1 MMLYAARNMDGAPFM
16 IIDYKARRQQLANQ
30 LPVDSVAII
39 PAAFELLR
47 NGDVHYRFCQDS
59 DFLYLTGFEE
69 PDALLIVTSGKQSES
84 ILFNRARVA
93 AEEQWTGPRLGQ
105 EDALTRLHVDKAYA
119 LQHLKMHL
127 PEFLTNKQAI
137 YYPLGKYPVYEKVLF
152 EAWAQVKSAARKGT
166 HAPQSFVDIAPI
178 LGEMRLIKDKTELS
192 YMREAAR
199 ISIAAHTRAMQACP
213 HLSMEYE
220 LEAEFVYEITRQGCR
235 GVAYDSIV
243 ATGANACVL
252 HYTAN
257 NQPLKSGELVLVD
270 AGGEYRH
277 YAADITRTYPVNGRF
292 STEQRLIYELVLRAQ
307 RAGIECIKPGV
318 GWDKIQQTM
327 VYILTEGLVEL
338 QILQGSVHELIE
350 SGAYKPFYMHS
361 SGHWLGLDVHD
372 SGAYKEKGAWRAL
385 QAGMV
390 LTVEPGLYLAPEI
403 ASLDARWKGIGV
415 RIEDDIHVTSSGYEN
430 LTQALPVTVAAL
442 EDLMRG

>member
-1 MMLYAARNMDGAPFM
+1 MMLYAARDMEGAPLM
-16 IIDYKARRQQLANQ
+16 TIDYKARRQQLANQ
-30 LPVDSVAII
+30 LPVDSVAMI
-39 PAAFELLR
+39 PGAFESLR

-59 DFLYLTGFEE
+59 DFFYLTGFEE
-69 PDALLIVTSGKQSES
+69 PEAVLIVTSGKQSES
-84 ILFNRARVA
+84 ILFNRARVP

-105 EDALTRLHVDKAYA
+105 EDAINQLNVDKAYSIH
-119 LQHLKMHL
+119 HLKTRL
-127 PEFLTNKQAI
+127 SEFLMNKQTI
-137 YYPLGKYPVYEKVLF
+137 YYPLGKYPLYEKILF
-152 EAWAQVKSAARKGT
+152 EAWAFVKSAARKGT

-178 LGEMRLIKDKTELS
+178 LGEMRLIKDKIELS

-199 ISIAAHTRAMQACP
+199 VSIAGHQRAMQACR
-213 HLSMEYE
+213 HLNMEYE
-220 LEAEFVYEITRQGCR
+220 LEAEFMYEITRQGCR

-243 ATGANACVL
+243 ATGENACVL

-318 GWDKIQQTM
+318 LWHKIQETM
-327 VYILTEGLVEL
+327 VYILTEGLIDL
-338 QILQGSVHELIE
+338 QILQGNVQELIE
-350 SGAYKPFYMHS
+350 REAYKPFYMHS

-372 SGAYKEKGAWRAL
+372 AGAYKDKGSWRVL
-385 QAGMV
+385 KSGMV
-390 LTVEPGLYLAPEI
+390 LTVEPGLYLSPEI
-403 ASLDARWKGIGV
+403 ESLDARWKGIGV
-415 RIEDDIHVTSSGYEN
+415 RIEDDIHVIATGYEN
-430 LTQALPVTVAAL
+430 LTEALPVTVQAL
-442 EDLMRG
+442 EDLMRD